1 MARDGGGNEAS
12 TAGVIEGVYLSRTL
26 DLPHHFAKAFA
37 PYASRVRLRL
47 PNDIDDPSCVTF
59 ALAWAP
65 QADAFRPYPNIRLVS
80 SIAAGVDSLLACP
93 SLPPEAIVTR
103 VRDDNQAHLMAGFAA
118 WHVIWHHRNM
128 GTILDDVR
136 AGLWK
141 WRGHPLDRAP
151 AKCPVGVLGFGLMG
165 RAVARALIALGFPV
179 IAANRSVQS
188 AEEPG
193 VTVLSGADAVGRV
206 AERAQFLVN
215 VLPLTSETT
224 GVLNARLFARM
235 PEGAVLIHLGRGSH
249 LVEADL
255 DAALDRGQLS
265 AASLDVFPHEP
276 LPRGHRWWSDP
287 RILITP
293 HLASDTSP
301 EFVAAQVVETAEAV
315 RAGHMPFNAVSRD
328 TGY

>member
-1 MARDGGGNEAS
+1 MARDGVEGDGS
-12 TAGVIEGVYLSRTL
+12 AGVIEGVYLSRTL
-26 DLPHHFAKAFA
+26 DLPAHFAKAFSTF
-37 PYASRVRLRL
+37 ASRVSLRL
-47 PNDIDDPSCVTF
+47 PEQIDDPARVTF

-65 QADAFRPYPNIRLVS
+65 AADAFARYPNIRLVS

-93 SLPPEAIVTR
+93 SLPPDAVVTR

-128 GTILDDVR
+128 GAILDDVR
-136 AGLWK
+136 AGQWN

-165 RAVARALIALGFPV
+165 RAVARALVAMGFPV

-188 AEEPG
+188 ADEPG
-193 VTVLSGADAVGRV
+193 VTVLSGDDAIGRV
-206 AERAQFLVN
+206 AERVSLLIN
-215 VLPLTSETT
+215 VLPLTADTR
-224 GVLNARLFARM
+224 GVLDARLFARM
-235 PEGAVLIHLGRGSH
+235 PKGAVLMHLGRGSH

-255 DAALDRGQLS
+255 DAALQSGQIS
-265 AASLDVFPHEP
+265 AASLDVFPQEP
-276 LPRGHRWWSDP
+276 LPTGHRWWADP

-315 RAGHMPFNAVSRD
+315 RAGQMPFNAVSRD
-328 TGY
+328 SGY

>member
-1 MARDGGGNEAS
+1 MARDGMENNDS
-12 TAGVIEGVYLSRTL
+12 AGAIEGVYLSRTL
-26 DLPHHFAKAFA
+26 DLPFHFAKAFEA
-37 PYASRVRLRL
+37 HASRVRLRL
-47 PNDIDDPSCVTF
+47 PQDIDDPARITF

-65 QADAFRPYPNIRLVS
+65 AADAFVPYPNVRLVA

-93 SLPPEAIVTR
+93 SLPPDAIVTR

-128 GTILDDVR
+128 GAILDDVR
-136 AGLWK
+136 ASRWI

-151 AKCPVGVLGFGLMG
+151 ANTPVGVLGFGMMG
-165 RAVARALIALGFPV
+165 RAVARALVALGFPV
-179 IAANRSVQS
+179 IAASRALPS

-193 VTVLSGADAVGRV
+193 VTVLSGRDAIGRV
-206 AERAQFLVN
+206 AERAQMLVN
-215 VLPLTSETT
+215 VLPLTPETH
-224 GVLNARLFARM
+224 GVLNASLFARL
-235 PEGAVLIHLGRGSH
+235 PKGAVLIHLGRGSH

-255 DAALDRGQLS
+255 DAALASGQIS
-265 AASLDVFPHEP
+265 AASLDVFPREP
-276 LPRGHRWWSDP
+276 LPPQHLWWNDP

-301 EFVAAQVVETAEAV
+301 EFVARQVVETAEAV
-315 RAGHMPFNAVSRD
+315 MAGRPPFNAVSRD